1 MQDCHSEAD
10 EEASLLTKT
19 KRKGFVQKRF
29 FFKGKGKDGQKEEI
43 IFTIKFRG

>member
-29 FFKGKGKDGQKEEI
+29 FLKGKEKMDKKKKL
-43 IFTIKFRG
+43 FLP